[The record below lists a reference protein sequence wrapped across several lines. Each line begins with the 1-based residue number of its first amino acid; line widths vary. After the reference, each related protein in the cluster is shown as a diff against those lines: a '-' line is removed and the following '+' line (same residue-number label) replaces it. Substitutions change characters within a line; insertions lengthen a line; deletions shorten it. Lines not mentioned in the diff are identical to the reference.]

1 MAFDRDIGRWDT
13 SKVVTFSSMFRNHPV
28 FNQPIGSWE
37 ISARAGEISMNDMFH
52 KATSFNQN
60 IATWNV
66 SKVTSMNEMF
76 FDATSFNQDLSSWKS
91 APGVERECTDFA
103 AGSDCPEVEA
113 TKTCSLP
120 NYDDCVAA

>member
-13 SKVVTFSSMFRNHPV
+13 SKVVDFKNMFYLNPT

-37 ISARAGEISMNDMFH
+37 ISAHAGEISMGGMFH
-52 KATSFNQN
+52 RATSFNQN

-66 SKVTSMNEMF
+66 SKVTIMNKMF

-103 AGSDCPEVEA
+103 AGSDCPEVDA

-120 NYDDCVAA
+120 DYDVCAA